1 MGEDWDP
8 EGETSGQDRYLAGA
22 YDVSCTACRGS
33 GKVREPDFKSM
44 PRDERRAYL
53 QHLRQQRE
61 AAEDARVS
69 RMEYEAERRMGA

>member
-1 MGEDWDP
+1 M
-8 EGETSGQDRYLAGA
+8 
-22 YDVSCTACRGS
+22 
-33 GKVREPDFKSM
+33 REPDFKRM

-61 AAEDARVS
+61 AAEDARLS